1 MPVGSRSFGTFEAR
15 CGKTDFGSSWP
26 PDVVLTC
33 HQGIAAPPRTW
44 ATAQVTVGQATAA
57 SMYATFPAPPTITS
71 VSSEVHILPSS
82 WTGPP
87 LVPFDTTGWD
97 ATPQVQQDGTV
108 YVDFWQLADPF
119 GEEICPL
126 VEEMP
131 DPLDEPP
138 PVFLARVSG
147 DTDAGPFV
155 SEIYTRGCMRVIM
168 Q

>member
-1 MPVGSRSFGTFEAR
+1 
-15 CGKTDFGSSWP
+15 
-26 PDVVLTC
+26 
-33 HQGIAAPPRTW
+33 
-44 ATAQVTVGQATAA
+44 VTVGQATAA

-131 DPLDEPP
+131 IPSTSHRRCSCRACPATP
-138 PVFLARVSG
+138 
-147 DTDAGPFV
+147 
-155 SEIYTRGCMRVIM
+155 TRGPSSARSTRGGACA
-168 Q
+168 